1 MHRSRGHR
9 RRGRR
14 PTTARAS
21 RSAIV
26 PFSSREHQLGRAS
39 DPFFLPAVLW
49 PRCGLPTPSLRHA
62 NDPQVYIPLKHALL
76 YCPSSLRVDPFLL
89 PSAVPKPPRL
99 LLRHVLCTYVLY
111 DRYSYTFFLER
122 EMGTRILS
130 RYHSVFVCMI

>member
-1 MHRSRGHR
+1 MHRSRCRR

-14 PTTARAS
+14 PTAARAS
-21 RSAIV
+21 RSAAV
-26 PFSSREHQLGRAS
+26 SFSPREHRLKRAS
-39 DPFFLPAVLW
+39 NPFLLPMVLW
-49 PRCGLPTPSLRHA
+49 PRCSLPTPSLPHA
-62 NDPQVYIPLKHALL
+62 DDPQVYIPSKPALL
-76 YCPSSLRVDPFLL
+76 YCPSSLRVDTFLL

-122 EMGTRILS
+122 ENGTRILS